1 MSIDNQN
8 ITIITHTSKSER
20 EWNELCILSQREYGI
35 LNGINHVIYEEIP
48 VIGRDASWARFKTI
62 QENISKGSENSIIVW
77 MDSDLLIMNTKF
89 DLRSLVDQ
97 FVSDPALICL
107 FPIGGM
113 LDLGLIMIKQDKTLK
128 EIFEF
133 GWDVGKVEAY
143 GKRRDK
149 FSFELMSYIQPSI
162 FKSAS
167 PENIIS
173 NWYPTSPS
181 GFFQQKIDSAERSLG
196 KFWMKKPTEMLNNYP
211 DLYLPG
217 CFAVHLHQKGP
228 RLKETATDFLN
239 YRSLLTNE
247 MEEAKKFFDY
257 L

>member
-1 MSIDNQN
+1 MDLEKN
-8 ITIITHTSKSER
+8 ITIITHTSKENLKWSES
-20 EWNELCILSQREYGI
+20 CIMSQKNYTK
-35 LNGINHVIYEEIP
+35 NHEMNHIIYEG
-48 VIGRDASWARFKTI
+48 VNVFQRDITWSRFRLI
-62 QENISKGSENSIIVW
+62 QEKISEKSNEDVIVW
-77 MDSDLLIMNTKF
+77 MDSDLLIMDPYF

-97 FVSDPALICL
+97 FMHDPALICF
-107 FPIGGM
+107 FPLGGM
-113 LDLGLIMIKQDKTLK
+113 LDLGLIIIKPDSSLK

-133 GWDVGKVEAY
+133 GWDVGKIEAH
-143 GKRRDK
+143 GNRRDK
-149 FSFELMSYIQPSI
+149 FSFELMQYLNPAI

-167 PENIIS
+167 AENIVS
-173 NWYPTSPS
+173 NWYPTGPN
-181 GFFQQKIDSAERSLG
+181 GFFNQKVDSSEGSIG
-196 KFWMKKPTEMLNNYP
+196 KFWFKRPTEMLNNYP